1 MTGIPLITTL
11 GKAVAAATPA
21 APQPSSG
28 EGFAAALR
36 QAVERVN
43 DLQHQSGAEIERFLT
58 GETEDL
64 HKTILTVQKS
74 ELAFEMLLEVRN
86 KVVQAYQEI
95 MRIQV

>member
-1 MTGIPLITTL
+1 MTGIPTVSSL
-11 GKAVAAATPA
+11 GQVAGGAAGEA
-21 APQPSSG
+21 AKSGSG

-43 DLQHQSGAEIERFLT
+43 DMQQQSGAEIERFLT
-58 GETEDL
+58 GESEDL
-64 HKTILTVQKS
+64 HKTILSVQKS

-86 KVVQAYQEI
+86 KAVQAYQEI